1 MLRLNIIDLSLL
13 LLIFFLS
20 TTQNCSKNDPGQMFH
35 LEKTLLIL
43 YYGQFAP
50 LLSLDYICKN
60 NNDNYHNENNNHDF
74 L

>member
-20 TTQNCSKNDPGQMFH
+20 TAQNCSKNNPGQMFH

-50 LLSLDYICKN
+50 LFSLDYICKN